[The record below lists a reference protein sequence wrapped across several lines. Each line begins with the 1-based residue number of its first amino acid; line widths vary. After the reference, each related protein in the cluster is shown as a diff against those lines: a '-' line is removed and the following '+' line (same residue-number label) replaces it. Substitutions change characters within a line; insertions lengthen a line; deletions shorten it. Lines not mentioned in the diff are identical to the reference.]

1 MALMVL
7 TSSRGAPG
15 VTTSALAL
23 VLLWP
28 RPAVLAEA
36 DVSGSS
42 SVAAGYL
49 RGTIGPQRGLINLAV
64 AHRAGTMTAESI
76 REQAVALTDDESR
89 WFVPALANAE
99 QGGSLTARFWDQLG
113 ATLTAL
119 GRAGSDV
126 IIDAGRAGAVNGP
139 EPLLRYADTVLLVA
153 RTSLDAVV
161 SARARVSQ
169 LRAAVA
175 DSVAGSGALGLLLVG
190 EGRPYRA
197 GDVSKAVGL
206 PVVATI
212 SHDEANAQVFSH
224 GAPRSRRFD
233 TSPLVRSIRSAADEI
248 QRAAAARQA
257 HLAPPL
263 LEQEHHEHEEH
274 VDVQRAE

>member
-1 MALMVL
+1 MTLIVL

-15 VTTSALAL
+15 VTTTALAL
-23 VLLWP
+23 ALLWP
-28 RPAVLAEA
+28 RPSVLLEA

-49 RGTIGPQRGLINLAV
+49 RGTLGPQRGLINLAV
-64 AHRAGTMTAESI
+64 AHRANTLGPESV

-89 WFVPALANAE
+89 WLVPALASAD
-99 QGGSLTARFWDQLG
+99 QVGSMSGELWDRVG
-113 ATLTAL
+113 VTLTAVS
-119 GRAGSDV
+119 RAGTDV
-126 IIDAGRAGAVNGP
+126 IVDAGRAGAANGA
-139 EPLLRYADTVLLVA
+139 EPLLRHADLVLLVV

-161 SARARVSQ
+161 SARARVGQ
-169 LRAAVA
+169 LRGAVA
-175 DSVAGSGALGLLLVG
+175 DSVPGVDALGLLLVG
-190 EGRPYRA
+190 DGRPHRA

-206 PVVATI
+206 PVIATV
-212 SHDEANAQVFSH
+212 SYDEANAQVLSH

-248 QRAAAARQA
+248 QRAAASRRA

-263 LEQEHHEHEEH
+263 RVEGEDEEH
-274 VDVQRAE
+274 VGVRRSE

>member
-1 MALMVL
+1 MALIVL

-15 VTTSALAL
+15 VTTTALAL
-23 VLLWP
+23 ALLWP
-28 RPAVLAEA
+28 RPTVLVEA

-42 SVAAGYL
+42 SVAAGYM
-49 RGTIGPQRGLINLAV
+49 RGTIGPQRGLINLVV
-64 AHRAGTMTAESI
+64 AHRAGTLTPESI
-76 REQAVALTDDESR
+76 REQAVTLTDDGSR
-89 WFVPALANAE
+89 LLVPALANAD
-99 QGGSLTARFWDQLG
+99 QVGSMTEGFWERLG
-113 ATLTAL
+113 AVLTAL
-119 GRAGSDV
+119 GRAGTEV
-126 IIDAGRAGAVNGP
+126 IVDAGRAGAWNGP
-139 EPLLRYADTVLLVA
+139 EPLFRCADMVLLVA

-161 SARARVSQ
+161 SARARVGQ
-169 LRAAVA
+169 LRGALA
-175 DSVAGSGALGLLLVG
+175 DSVPGVDVLGLLLVG
-190 EGRPYRA
+190 DGRPHRA

-212 SHDEANAQVFSH
+212 SYDEANAQVLSH

-263 LEQEHHEHEEH
+263 LTEEEHEEH
-274 VDVQRAE
+274 AGARRSE